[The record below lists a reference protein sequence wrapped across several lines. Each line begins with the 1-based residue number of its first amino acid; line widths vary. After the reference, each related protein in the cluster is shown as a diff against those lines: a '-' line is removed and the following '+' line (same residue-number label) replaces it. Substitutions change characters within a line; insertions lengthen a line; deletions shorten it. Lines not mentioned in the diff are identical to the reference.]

1 MSSNRLNNTSDY
13 ELFTNSLSTLINK
26 ILGLDREENIEIL
39 ELNGRVVQVV
49 LTQIDLKFHIV
60 IDNNQ
65 FAIKHGQASDP
76 DVTVSGTALNYLTFF
91 ESKFRRRP
99 LAAGSVQISGDLGVA
114 KQVENLI
121 EKIDFDG
128 EELLSKIVGDASAH
142 VVFYNLGTIRNKL
155 LATVGKAKFD
165 LIDYIQYEKTL
176 VPSSGD
182 FKNFVDQMSSLSKRL
197 ESVEHQMKTI
207 EKTGRRA
214 I

>member
-1 MSSNRLNNTSDY
+1 
-13 ELFTNSLSTLINK
+13 
-26 ILGLDREENIEIL
+26 
-39 ELNGRVVQVV
+39 
-49 LTQIDLKFHIV
+49 
-60 IDNNQ
+60 
-65 FAIKHGQASDP
+65 
-76 DVTVSGTALNYLTFF
+76 
-91 ESKFRRRP
+91 
-99 LAAGSVQISGDLGVA
+99 VQISGDLGVA

-128 EELLSKIVGDASAH
+128 EELFSKIVGDASAH

-197 ESVEHQMKTI
+197 ESVEHQIKTI

-214 I
+214 T